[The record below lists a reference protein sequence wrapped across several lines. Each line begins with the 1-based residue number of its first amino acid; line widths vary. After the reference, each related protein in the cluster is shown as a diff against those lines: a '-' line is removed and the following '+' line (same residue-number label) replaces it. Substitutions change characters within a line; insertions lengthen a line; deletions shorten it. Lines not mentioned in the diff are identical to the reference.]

1 MQAPTRLQVY
11 SCIYDEYKGFILY
24 LYLQV
29 TTDFVLTIIGATCH
43 FLVADVLSAGTCPS
57 QDFRSETY
65 FQKLCDSI
73 NGYNILTVDANSRG
87 TARRIILKLSRGARG
102 ASCLSIGPTCGAR
115 HARAARRAIDVA
127 VTVTLCHSF

>member
-1 MQAPTRLQVY
+1 MHQPVVATPNQAPARIHVY

-29 TTDFVLTIIGATCH
+29 TTDFVLTIIRTTCH

-87 TARRIILKLSRGARG
+87 TARRIILKLEVHVELHVSGSAPPAAQGTLGR
-102 ASCLSIGPTCGAR
+102 LSVPSTS
-115 HARAARRAIDVA
+115 
-127 VTVTLCHSF
+127 L